1 MSQQPV
7 VLIGSGLA
15 GYGVA
20 RELRKLNSEIPITM
34 LSADHGG
41 FYSKPML
48 SNAIATGKTPES
60 ILNSSAV
67 QMANQLHITIRPD
80 TRVSVIDSAQ
90 KAIVLENG
98 EHLIYGQLVL
108 AMGADQIRL
117 PLQGDGVADLLTV
130 NDLDD
135 YRHFRVALEGKK
147 QIAILGAG
155 LIGCEFANDL
165 VGAGYE
171 VHVIDISTQPLGR
184 LLPSEGG
191 RFLQEKLT
199 AIGIKF
205 HLKTITQRIDRMGD
219 RLSLSFD
226 DGTQLEVDL
235 ILSAV
240 GLRPRIQLA
249 QAAGIEVNRGIV
261 TDRYLQ
267 TRTPDIYALGD
278 CAEVEGK
285 VLPFIMPIS
294 HASRALA
301 VTLNG
306 TPTLLRYP
314 AMPVLVKTPA
324 CPTIVSP
331 PDPDKEGEWRV
342 DKTEDGIKA
351 LFQDITGNLLGFA
364 LLGDATKEKNAL
376 TPLLP
381 AVLD

>member
-60 ILNSSAV
+60 ILNSSAA

-90 KAIVLENG
+90 KAVVLENG
-98 EHLIYGQLVL
+98 EHLTYGQLVL

-117 PLQGDGVADLLTV
+117 PLQGDGVADVLTV

-135 YRHFRVALEGKK
+135 YSHFRAALEGKK

-171 VHVIDISTQPLGR
+171 VHVIDI
-184 LLPSEGG
+184 
-191 RFLQEKLT
+191 
-199 AIGIKF
+199 
-205 HLKTITQRIDRMGD
+205 DRK
-219 RLSLSFD
+219 S
-226 DGTQLEVDL
+226 V
-235 ILSAV
+235 V
-240 GLRPRIQLA
+240 
-249 QAAGIEVNRGIV
+249 
-261 TDRYLQ
+261 
-267 TRTPDIYALGD
+267 
-278 CAEVEGK
+278 
-285 VLPFIMPIS
+285 
-294 HASRALA
+294 
-301 VTLNG
+301 
-306 TPTLLRYP
+306 
-314 AMPVLVKTPA
+314 
-324 CPTIVSP
+324 
-331 PDPDKEGEWRV
+331 
-342 DKTEDGIKA
+342 
-351 LFQDITGNLLGFA
+351 
-364 LLGDATKEKNAL
+364 
-376 TPLLP
+376 
-381 AVLD
+381 